1 MSDSCN
7 PMGCSLPGS
16 TIRGIFQARILE
28 WVAISFSRRSSQPR
42 DWTQV
47 CRIVGRCFTLWAN
60 REVRVTDTIKK
71 APHLYSHIFLS
82 YFWCSCILKLAIL
95 EHIWNSTEKEHGVSM
110 ADSCLSWA
118 WKERETNPA
127 FEHAILFKGLSWN
140 LALGSSLQNQMAVLN
155 IIYPWDYPAN
165 VWSVL
170 AGYDVSGKR
179 LHVPGLLHLTLWPCF
194 SWLRWSNSFL
204 SEMMVV
210 RDYSPSWPKA
220 VPLSPPCSA
229 DCGSVQNISVIFLA
243 HGFRQETLFP
253 CYVIYPFCSFLPG
266 QIHTHIHIVT
276 CPINIWWK
284 KIFFITLWCLL
295 ANFRVYNILSHV

>member
-1 MSDSCN
+1 MD
-7 PMGCSLPGS
+7 CSLPGS

-127 FEHAILFKGLSWN
+127 FEHAILFKALSWN
-140 LALGSSLQNQMAVLN
+140 LALGLSLQNQMAVLN

-284 KIFFITLWCLL
+284 KIFYHIMMFISE
-295 ANFRVYNILSHV
+295 F